1 MSKYFKMTRGVVLFF
16 ENNGKWK
23 ASLWLKDVKRNED
36 GSIKSG
42 WVANGA
48 WNYERRDNEELAKD
62 DNFIVNRWP
71 IQPYKEVEVLANWV
85 EIVDRGVYDST
96 TGLTKWSDYNLVMDR
111 AQAIMDND
119 PDFEF
124 KFKTEEEIQNIKDRL
139 AELEAMYDDD
149 IPF

>member
-1 MSKYFKMTRGVVLFF
+1 MSKYFSMTRGVVLFF
-16 ENNGKWK
+16 ESNGKWE

-42 WVANGA
+42 WVVNGA
-48 WNYERRDNEELAKD
+48 WNYERRGDEELAKD
-62 DNFIVNRWP
+62 GNKIMNRWP

-85 EIVDRGVYDST
+85 EIVDQGVYDPL
-96 TGLTKWSDYNLVMDR
+96 TGLTKWSDYNLIMTR

-119 PDFEF
+119 PNFEF
-124 KFKTEEEIQNIKDRL
+124 KFKTDEEIQKIKDRL
-139 AELEAMYDDD
+139 AELEAMYSDD